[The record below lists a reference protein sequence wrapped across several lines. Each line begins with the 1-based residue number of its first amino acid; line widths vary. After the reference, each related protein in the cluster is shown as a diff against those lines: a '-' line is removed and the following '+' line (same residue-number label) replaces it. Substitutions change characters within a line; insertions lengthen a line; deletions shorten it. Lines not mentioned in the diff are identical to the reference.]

1 MVALP
6 PVHVR
11 EYDDSGDFPKTPSQ
25 LAAEKAYR
33 EAFYNAVCE
42 AARLPY
48 DEFADALGAAW
59 IERRKTRER
68 NQVVVPSWV
77 YLNCPDKKWLDGDQ
91 FMYIAGYEP
100 EAARARGRVQA
111 FEMIRQF
118 DMELSP
124 DVPFEVVQA
133 FVLKPWAERLKSWV
147 TKDVDTLVCPTDPWE
162 MCPKEQM
169 AILDCFKPIK
179 AEVQKREPLCCL
191 PHFRSARDLLLE
203 FSQLKRPVIE
213 GLLRRGETMNI
224 ISASK
229 IGKSW
234 LATDLALAVAT
245 GRDWLD
251 TFRTV
256 QGEVLILD
264 NELHPETTAARIPKV
279 AEARGIPLDAYGDR
293 VFVENMRGDLRT
305 IPQLFPY
312 FYHIEAGRFDLI
324 VLDALYRLL
333 PAETSENDNA
343 AMAGIYN
350 HLDQIAARLACAIVC
365 VHHSSKG
372 LQSGKAITDVG
383 AGAGSQARATDT
395 HLILRPHQE
404 PDAAVLEAAVRSWPP
419 IEPICLR
426 WNFPVWTPD
435 DSLDP
440 ADLKSEWSRR
450 RRKKEKP
457 ESKPP
462 EPEWTVERFVE
473 QFVGLAP
480 QEGKSIIALASEQGV
495 SKRKAKDLLKEAE
508 QGGMIHR
515 WKFGSTKPVGF
526 ATKPQAEGGL

>member
-1 MVALP
+1 
-6 PVHVR
+6 
-11 EYDDSGDFPKTPSQ
+11 
-25 LAAEKAYR
+25 
-33 EAFYNAVCE
+33 
-42 AARLPY
+42 
-48 DEFADALGAAW
+48 
-59 IERRKTRER
+59 
-68 NQVVVPSWV
+68 
-77 YLNCPDKKWLDGDQ
+77 
-91 FMYIAGYEP
+91 
-100 EAARARGRVQA
+100 
-111 FEMIRQF
+111 
-118 DMELSP
+118 
-124 DVPFEVVQA
+124 
-133 FVLKPWAERLKSWV
+133 
-147 TKDVDTLVCPTDPWE
+147 
-162 MCPKEQM
+162 
-169 AILDCFKPIK
+169 
-179 AEVQKREPLCCL
+179 
-191 PHFRSARDLLLE
+191 
-203 FSQLKRPVIE
+203 
-213 GLLRRGETMNI
+213 
-224 ISASK
+224 
-229 IGKSW
+229 
-234 LATDLALAVAT
+234 
-245 GRDWLD
+245 
-251 TFRTV
+251 
-256 QGEVLILD
+256 VLILD